1 MPPGSGS
8 KFSSSIARR
17 KRAPILVDKA
27 TSSREMPRCSRSR
40 FKRAPNDATATLLCP
55 RPAAPAGR
63 SLKNRILIDKYK
75 VGVGPESR
83 KIRLGERD
91 ESGRFIGALTGQI
104 GRVFHV
110 EHCTAH
116 YVWLLMY
123 VQWKKQAHR

>member
-1 MPPGSGS
+1 KCRAAPARV
-8 KFSSSIARR
+8 SSAHR
-17 KRAPILVDKA
+17 
-27 TSSREMPRCSRSR
+27 TMPR
-40 FKRAPNDATATLLCP
+40 PLLCP

-110 EHCTAH
+110 EHCTASADH
-116 YVWLLMY
+116 CSFT
-123 VQWKKQAHR
+123 RTRPNSP